1 MAGRK
6 MNHADSPSFLAGVTI
21 LEVGGGIT
29 GSTAAA
35 LLASLGADVIKVPR
49 GDGKLRRA
57 GPTIATPAGPIPA
70 IDLTLDRQKTVLD
83 SASATAALIANADI
97 VLVDGAE
104 VPDHSSATV
113 VVAISPFGLDGP
125 RSSDPGGELVAQAS
139 GGLLATIEGADGTPV
154 PAPGYVALKAAGAVA
169 ALAALH
175 GLDRRNALGE
185 AVLIDF
191 SVQEAVVLT
200 AALPECA
207 HVLYECPGRA
217 GSGRYLAPS
226 GLFPCRDGL
235 VRITAVENHQWQGLL
250 VALGDPPWAVG
261 LEERSARI
269 EHADLIN
276 EHVTAWAAT
285 QDKASCAALL
295 QANGVPSTPVN
306 SPGELLTVPQ
316 FVYRG
321 AVVNTS
327 SGGDAV
333 SVLGSPWVVQAG
345 RPTDQARSGHLADLR
360 ITELTHVLA
369 GPIVGALLGAMG
381 ASVVRLEFP
390 DRLDIYRR
398 TGPFAGGKAGVERGA
413 YFAVANHSKESVLI
427 DPTRAVQ
434 DVAGMI
440 ADADVLIENVGSS
453 RLTRL
458 GVNPTSIADSG
469 KLAVRVSGF
478 GSDGPLAGYR
488 VYANNV
494 QSYGGLAGLTKD
506 TDGSPA
512 RLGTVI
518 ADPLSSVVAAVTVAA
533 WAVGPAR
540 HTGAVI
546 DLSMAEVVAS
556 TVAEF
561 VAAASV
567 DAPIA
572 ESETHRGVYRASDD
586 RWVTVELSGLADWE
600 RLAQALG
607 SQPLSTSDD
616 IASAIAHTT
625 SEEAVSRLTAR
636 GVPSALV
643 QRADE
648 LVVDPHLIAR
658 GFFPEIVHPDP
669 DIGVARLVGL
679 PWRFYGHGAV
689 PLRPPP
695 ALGAANA
702 RYERITNAH

>member
-1 MAGRK
+1 MVGSK
-6 MNHADSPSFLAGVTI
+6 MNHADRPSFLAGVTI
-21 LEVGGGIT
+21 LEVGCGIT

-35 LLASLGADVIKVPR
+35 LLASLGADVVKVPR
-49 GDGKLRRA
+49 GDGKLHRA
-57 GPTIATPAGPIPA
+57 GPTIVTSAGPIPA

-83 SASATAALIANADI
+83 SASETAALLTNADI

-104 VPDHSSATV
+104 IPEHSSETV
-113 VVAISPFGLDGP
+113 VVAISPFGLEGP
-125 RSSDPGGELVAQAS
+125 RSADPGGELVAQAS

-191 SVQEAVVLT
+191 SVQEAVILT

-235 VRITAVENHQWQGLL
+235 VRITAVENHQWKGLL
-250 VALGDPPWAVG
+250 VALGDPHWAVG
-261 LEERSARI
+261 LDERSARI
-269 EHADLIN
+269 EHANLIN
-276 EHVTAWAAT
+276 EHVSAWAAT
-285 QDKASCAALL
+285 QDKSSCAALL

-306 SPGELLTVPQ
+306 SPDELLTAPQ

-321 AVVNTS
+321 AILNTF

-333 SVLGSPWVVQAG
+333 SVLGDPWMVQSG
-345 RPTDQARSGHLADLR
+345 RRTDRARSGRLADLR
-360 ITELTHVLA
+360 VTELTHVLA

-381 ASVVRLEFP
+381 ATVVRLEFP

-398 TGPFAGGKAGVERGA
+398 TGPFAGGKPGVERGA

-427 DPTRAVQ
+427 DPSRAAQ
-434 DVAGMI
+434 DVARMI
-440 ADADVLIENVGSS
+440 ADSDVLIENVGSS

-458 GVNPTSIADSG
+458 AVDPKALADSG
-469 KLAVRVSGF
+469 RLAVRVSGF

-494 QSYGGLAGLTKD
+494 QSYGGLAGLTND
-506 TDGSPA
+506 TDGKPA

-546 DLSMAEVVAS
+546 DISMAEVVAS

-561 VAAASV
+561 VAAASE
-567 DAPIA
+567 DAPVG
-572 ESETHRGVYRASDD
+572 ESEVRRGVYRASDA
-586 RWVTVELSGLADWE
+586 RWVAVELLTPADWE
-600 RLAQALG
+600 FVTDAFDG
-607 SQPLSTSDD
+607 QPLSTSED
-616 IASAIAHTT
+616 IASAIARTT
-625 SEEAVSRLTAR
+625 SEEVVSRLTAR
-636 GVPSALV
+636 GISSALV

-648 LVVDPHLIAR
+648 LVGDPHLVAR

-669 DIGVARLVGL
+669 DIGAARLVGL
-679 PWRFYGHGAV
+679 PWRFYGHGAI

-695 ALGAANA
+695 ALGNANA